1 MKITADVLKQY
12 KKNSLYIDALQESI
26 QRVQKDCYLY
36 DEPEK
41 YSHAERLNTEKK
53 LIRKWQNQIEKLKA
67 ENADINTWV
76 SRITDPVIQKAIKL
90 HYFQG
95 YTWQDTTIKLT
106 NGYTERR
113 TLEKEV
119 QTFIKRNAS

>member
-12 KKNSLYIDALQESI
+12 KKNNLYIDALQESI
-26 QRVQKDCYLY
+26 QRVQKDCQLY
-36 DEPEK
+36 DEPETR
-41 YSHAERLNTEKK
+41 SHAERLNTEKN
-53 LIRKWQNQIEKLKA
+53 LIRKWQNQIEELKA
-67 ENADINTWV
+67 ENADIDTWV

-106 NGYTERR
+106 NGYTEPI
-113 TLEKEV
+113 TLNRAV
-119 QTFIKRNAS
+119 CRYIKRNA